1 MMEIVPRDWQ
11 AIALRGVIALV
22 LGCLIIAWP
31 GLTVGVFLLLF
42 GVFAFVDGL
51 FSVFDA
57 LARARRQARWLPRM
71 LMGLLGIGVGIV
83 TFVWPNVTAT
93 ILVYIIA
100 AWAFAMGIFEIVA
113 AIEFRREIT
122 GEWLLAVV
130 GILSVLF
137 GLILFANPV
146 AGALALAA
154 LIGIY
159 FIILGI
165 LLLILAFQLRGRAE
179 AAP

>member
-1 MMEIVPRDWQ
+1 MMQIVSRDWQ
-11 AIALRGVIALV
+11 AVALRGVIALV

-42 GVFAFVDGL
+42 GVFAFVDGF

-57 LARARRQARWLPRM
+57 LARARRRARWLPRM
-71 LMGLLGIGVGIV
+71 LMGLFGIGVGVV
-83 TFVWPNVTAT
+83 TFVWPDVTAT
-93 ILVYIIA
+93 VLVYIIA
-100 AWAFAMGIFEIVA
+100 AWALAMGIFEIVA

-137 GLILFANPV
+137 GLILFVNPV
-146 AGALALAA
+146 AGALALAT

-159 FIILGI
+159 FIILGV